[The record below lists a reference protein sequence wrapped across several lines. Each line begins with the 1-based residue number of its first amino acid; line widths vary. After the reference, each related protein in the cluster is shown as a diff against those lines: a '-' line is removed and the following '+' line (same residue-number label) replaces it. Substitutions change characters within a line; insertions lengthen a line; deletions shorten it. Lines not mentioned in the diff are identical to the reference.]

1 MADNTNIIITVT
13 ADDSGAIQSINKL
26 GQEINTAGDASK
38 SWIKQ
43 LGELKTQLSQLDPN
57 SAQWAELAIQYK
69 ELGGSAKVVSQ
80 GFEELKAQ
88 AAGVGGSIPTQPVK
102 NFRQQIK
109 ELTNELQTTQ
119 ISKTSAEYLAL
130 KNRLEQLKDAQ
141 KDFNEEIGANAG
153 PAFES
158 AGNNLNNLRSRL
170 TSLDFGGA
178 SDSINGLAKNV
189 KGLNFKGA
197 TEGSSD
203 FGKSILNLGKALLT
217 NPIFLIGGVIALIVT
232 NFDKLANV
240 VPLVGIAFEA
250 IGKVVGFVKDAV
262 TGFTDAIGLTSVA
275 AADAVDSAIG
285 NLEDRQKT
293 LDNARRLAVANAEKT
308 GGDVAAIN
316 KKYQDQQIAEN
327 DNLINQVNALEQRG
341 VKLTQEQLDAR
352 KKAIEANT
360 EIAIKTAEAES
371 AAVQKVRDDA
381 AKAEEIAQQ
390 KAAADA
396 LAAQQRA
403 KQRAEA
409 IKAAEKEVTDAL
421 KSAQEERYQNTLTAE
436 GKEVRQNQLKYDA
449 LAEKAGKNSVLL
461 AQIEADRLKSEQEIR
476 DQYAKDEIA
485 KAQSKQDELT
495 KLLRDNETERLNEL
509 EALQEQEFQAGL
521 SAQEREKIA
530 LRDSLNAQI
539 ETLKASGESSTNLQK
554 QLDDGLAAIDKK
566 YIDEKTAATDA
577 ANKLEEDKTNAIKDA
592 RIQNAQ
598 NGLNALLALN
608 DAFTGK
614 SEKAQK
620 AAFNRNKAIQIA
632 QASINTYQSA
642 TAAYGSQLVVG
653 DVTSPVRATIAAAIA
668 VASGLANVAK
678 IAKTTFNS
686 PAPSAGGS
694 SAGGGGG
701 ELANTGVATTGG
713 APEFNPLA
721 TLAITG
727 QPQQV
732 TPAYVL
738 ASDIASSMEARAKVT
753 DLSRL

>member
-80 GFEELKAQ
+80 SFEDLKTQ
-88 AAGVGGSIPTQPVK
+88 AAGVGGSIPTEPVK

-119 ISKTSAEYLAL
+119 LSKTSAEYLAL

-158 AGNNLNNLRSRL
+158 AGNNLNNLRTRL
-170 TSLDFGGA
+170 SSLDFGGA
-178 SDSINGLAKNV
+178 ADSINGLAKNV
-189 KGLNFKGA
+189 KGLNFSGA
-197 TEGSSD
+197 TEGLSA

-240 VPLVGIAFEA
+240 VPLVGLAFEA
-250 IGKVVGFVKDAV
+250 IGKVVGFVKDAI

-285 NLEDRQKT
+285 NLEDKQKT

-316 KKYQDQQIAEN
+316 KKYQDKQISEN
-327 DNLINQVNALEQRG
+327 DNLINQVNALEKRG
-341 VKLTQEQLDAR
+341 VKLTEEQLSAR

-360 EIAIKTAEAES
+360 EIAIKNAETEAE
-371 AAVQKVRDDA
+371 AVQKAREET
-381 AKAEEIAQQ
+381 AKAEEAAQQ

-403 KQRAEA
+403 KQRADA

-436 GKEVRQNQLKYDA
+436 GKELRQNELKYDA
-449 LAEKAGKNSVLL
+449 LAEKAGKNSELL

-476 DQYAKDEIA
+476 DQYAKEEIA
-485 KAQSKQDELT
+485 KEQTKQDA
-495 KLLRDNETERLNEL
+495 LLKIVKQNEVDRLNEL
-509 EALQEQEFQAGL
+509 EALNELEFQAGL
-521 SAQEREKIA
+521 SAREKELTA
-530 LRDSLNAQI
+530 LRDAQFEKI
-539 ETLKASGESSTNLQK
+539 TELENGGGSAVNLREQLRLAEASIN
-554 QLDDGLAAIDKK
+554 KK
-566 YIDEKTAATDA
+566 YDDADTAA
-577 ANKLEEDKTNAIKDA
+577 ANEKAKKEQDQIKALRDA

-608 DAFTGK
+608 DAFAGK

-642 TAAYGSQLVVG
+642 TAAYGSQLTVG

-686 PAPSAGGS
+686 PAPSGGADAGG
-694 SAGGGGG
+694 AGGGA
-701 ELANTGVATTGG
+701 LANTGVASTGG

-721 TLAITG
+721 MLAITG